1 MIWLFDMD
9 GTLVDT
15 LRATREAYRK
25 AGMKMPEGAWGKPW
39 YDWCTE
45 EVHKEKQRIYPNTLR
60 EFGRIL
66 PAAELFKIVGGSIL
80 TAASARSVEAVMQLL
95 DIAPEL
101 QGDMHTE
108 CSAQD
113 KIDIINDMWLLHQSK
128 VVYVDDN
135 LEFGKR
141 VLRET
146 GAYFMHVSDK
156 EGLFNLYR
164 DGRVQ
169 RWTLSSWRPVVMND
183 LQE

>member
-1 MIWLFDMD
+1 MKWLFDMD

-15 LRATREAYRK
+15 LRATREAYRR

-39 YDWCTE
+39 REWCPE
-45 EVHKEKQRIYPNTLR
+45 EVHAEKQRIYPNTLR

-66 PAAELFKIVGGSIL
+66 PAAELLRTMGGEIV
-80 TAASARSVEAVMQLL
+80 TAASARSVDAVVELL
-95 DIAPEL
+95 EMRYPPRAYV
-101 QGDMHTE
+101 E
-108 CSAQD
+108 CSPES
-113 KIDIINDMWLLHQSK
+113 KLSIIRGWQPTAI
-128 VVYVDDN
+128 YVDDN
-135 LEFGKR
+135 IEFGKR

-169 RWTLSSWRPVVMND
+169 RWTLSSWRPAATTD
-183 LQE
+183 

>member
-1 MIWLFDMD
+1 MKWLFDMD

-39 YDWCTE
+39 REWCPE
-45 EVHKEKQRIYPNTLR
+45 EVHAEKQRIYPNTLR
-60 EFGRIL
+60 EFGRVL

-80 TAASARSVEAVMQLL
+80 TAASAPSAWSVIETFL
-95 DIAPEL
+95 
-101 QGDMHTE
+101 GDRLE
-108 CSAQD
+108 GDLYAEYSAD
-113 KIDIINDMWLLHQSK
+113 EKISVIKKYYVESRVI
-128 VVYVDDN
+128 YVDDN

-169 RWTLSSWRPVVMND
+169 RWTLSSWRPAATID
-183 LQE
+183 